1 VLDFSVTFLI
11 TIVNVTFLYLV
22 LRKVLFGRVTQFME
36 ERSNKIQR
44 DIDLAKM
51 QNERAQALEAE
62 YAEKLK
68 ASREDGQRIMQ
79 IAREKAEQ
87 ERAAIIAEAK
97 AEAAKIIKETRDE
110 LEAERRDV
118 GRKLLKDTADLTIL
132 AATAVLEEN
141 MDADKN
147 RKLVE
152 KFLDKV
158 GVA

>member
-1 VLDFSVTFLI
+1 MLDFSVTFLI

>member
-1 VLDFSVTFLI
+1 MLDFSVTFLI

-141 MDADKN
+141 MDADNN

-152 KFLDKV
+152 KFLDSV

>member
-1 VLDFSVTFLI
+1 
-11 TIVNVTFLYLV
+11 
-22 LRKVLFGRVTQFME
+22 
-36 ERSNKIQR
+36 
-44 DIDLAKM
+44 M
-51 QNERAQALEAE
+51 QNERARALEAE
-62 YAEKLK
+62 YVEKLK
-68 ASREDGQRIMQ
+68 ASREEGQRIMQ

-97 AEAAKIIKETRDE
+97 AEAAKIIKETRDG

>member
-1 VLDFSVTFLI
+1 MLDFSVTFLI
-11 TIVNVTFLYLV
+11 TIVNITFLYLV

-51 QNERAQALEAE
+51 QNERARALEAE
-62 YAEKLK
+62 YVEKLK

-132 AATAVLEEN
+132 AATAILEEN

>member
-1 VLDFSVTFLI
+1 MLDFSVTFLI

-51 QNERAQALEAE
+51 QNERARALEAE

-68 ASREDGQRIMQ
+68 TAREDGQRIMQ

-152 KFLDKV
+152 KFLDKI

>member
-1 VLDFSVTFLI
+1 MLDFSVTFLI

-22 LRKVLFGRVTQFME
+22 LRKILFGRVTQFME

>member
-1 VLDFSVTFLI
+1 MLDFSVTFLI

-51 QNERAQALEAE
+51 QNERARALEAE

>member
-1 VLDFSVTFLI
+1 MLDFSVTFLI

-51 QNERAQALEAE
+51 QNERARALEAE

-68 ASREDGQRIMQ
+68 TAREDGQRIMQ

-152 KFLDKV
+152 KFLEKV

>member
-1 VLDFSVTFLI
+1 MLDFSVTFLI

-51 QNERAQALEAE
+51 QNERARALEAE

-68 ASREDGQRIMQ
+68 TAREDGQRIMQ

-152 KFLDKV
+152 QFLEKV